1 MTLQEW
7 DRQPGARRGLPYS
20 RIPGSWQRE
29 ELSIAFS
36 EDDGKTWT
44 SPQVV
49 ARQPGGWLS
58 YPYLFERRPGE
69 IWLTTHYAG
78 IRTGGKREIIAGV
91 RLRLMESDFAGE

>member
-1 MTLQEW
+1 M
-7 DRQPGARRGLPYS
+7 
-20 RIPGSWQRE
+20 
-29 ELSIAFS
+29 
-36 EDDGKTWT
+36 
-44 SPQVV
+44 V

-58 YPYLFERRPGE
+58 YPFLFERRPGE